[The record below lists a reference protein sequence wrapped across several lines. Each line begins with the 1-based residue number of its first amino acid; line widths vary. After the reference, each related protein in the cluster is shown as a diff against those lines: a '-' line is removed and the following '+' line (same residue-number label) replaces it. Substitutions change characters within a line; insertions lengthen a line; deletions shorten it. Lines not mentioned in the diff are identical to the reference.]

1 MTKHERIFS
10 IEEEIRQIF
19 AKDSIKRIDVV
30 KANNLFDTWKLLTDY
45 TPNTEPVIQKSDS
58 NMLDNE
64 PEWIR
69 NPKFIKS

>member
-19 AKDSIKRIDVV
+19 AKDNIKRIDVV
-30 KANNLFDTWKLLTDY
+30 RANNLLDTWKLLTDY
-45 TPNTEPVIQKSDS
+45 TPNNTPVIQGFNSTI
-58 NMLDNE
+58 LDNE

>member
-30 KANNLFDTWKLLTDY
+30 RANNLLDTWKLLTDY
-45 TPNTEPVIQKSDS
+45 TPNTRPVIQESDS